1 MTTTSD
7 LSPDLAPASA
17 GVSMI
22 HLAEILQRHTRLA
35 QRRFV
40 MLPLR
45 GPGSA
50 YTEPQGRQP
59 GDATAPV
66 ELADLISSI
75 SEVGLLEP
83 VLVEETPSAGG
94 GAPAMRLV
102 SGERRL
108 RAMRWGAL
116 HLEEN
121 PHFAAIPAIV
131 CPGPLSDEER
141 STWRFVENFAR
152 EDLKPAEQAVA
163 LMYQR
168 CAVLVGKLLRAG
180 KPVPREVY
188 EITDA
193 VERFQALEKI
203 RSGDRSCAAP
213 WSEVLTRLGLQLS
226 ERKAMELVRAFRE
239 LPRDLSEEMDEAGVR
254 LNTRIRYARLQRG
267 RADAAAGIW
276 ASLKNTGRLHLL
288 PSAVDISLAE
298 PDLDNVDA
306 IVDAAGARFDN
317 ANAGRRAKLSRIP
330 AGEEANGQHGDK
342 AEDLEPADS
351 ATTQSSSRAA
361 DAPAAAPGPDGE
373 PSGVQTSGTPTEQ
386 RPLVDQAVVRATL
399 DSLRSL
405 LADLRTGHDLG
416 RYDQGS
422 LRLALREL
430 EPFLAADTT
439 APASQEVAA

>member
-1 MTTTSD
+1 MTTSD
-7 LSPDLAPASA
+7 PDSDVVPGSA

-22 HLAEILQRHTRLA
+22 HLAEILQRHSRLA

-83 VLVEETPSAGG
+83 VLVEETPGRGG

-116 HLEEN
+116 HLGEN
-121 PHFAAIPAIV
+121 PHFEAIPAIV

-141 STWRFVENFAR
+141 ATWRFVENFAR
-152 EDLKPAEQAVA
+152 EDLRPAEQAVA

-203 RSGDRSCAAP
+203 RGGDRSCAAP

-239 LPRDLSEEMDEAGVR
+239 LPRDLSEEMDESGIR
-254 LNTRIRYARLQRG
+254 LNTRIRYAQLQRG

-288 PSAVDISLAE
+288 PSAVDIGLAA
-298 PDLDNVDA
+298 PDLDNDA
-306 IVDAAGARFDN
+306 IVDAAGERFDN
-317 ANAGRRAKLSRIP
+317 ANAGRRAKLSRVP
-330 AGEEANGQHGDK
+330 AGDGANGQQGDSP
-342 AEDLEPADS
+342 EPGSVVSGAPQPPSHAAGTPPAIQRPEVELSAD
-351 ATTQSSSRAA
+351 QR
-361 DAPAAAPGPDGE
+361 PD
-373 PSGVQTSGTPTEQ
+373 TPTEQ
-386 RPLVDQAVVRATL
+386 RPLVDQAVVRTTL
-399 DSLRSL
+399 DSLRAL
-405 LADLRTGHDLG
+405 LADLHTGHDLG
-416 RYDQGS
+416 RYDRGS

-430 EPFLAADTT
+430 EPFLSADTAT
-439 APASQEVAA
+439 PASQEVAA

>member
-7 LSPDLAPASA
+7 LSPDLETSTA

-59 GDATAPV
+59 GDATAPS
-66 ELADLISSI
+66 ELSDLISSI

-83 VLVEETPSAGG
+83 VLVEETPSPRG

-116 HLEEN
+116 HLPDN
-121 PHFAAIPAIV
+121 PHFTSIPAIV

-193 VERFQALEKI
+193 VERFHALEKI
-203 RSGDRSCAAP
+203 RGGDKSCAAP
-213 WSEVLTRLGLQLS
+213 WTEVLSRLGLQLS
-226 ERKAMELVRAFRE
+226 ERKAMELVRAFRD
-239 LPRDLSEEMDEAGVR
+239 LPRELSEEMDEANVR
-254 LNTRIRYARLQRG
+254 LNTRIRYVALQRG

-276 ASLKNTGRLHLL
+276 ASLKASGRLHLL
-288 PSAVDISLAE
+288 PSAVDIGLAQ
-298 PDLDNVDA
+298 PDLDDIDS
-306 IVDAAGARFDN
+306 IVDAADERHDA
-317 ANAGRRAKLSRIP
+317 ANAGRRAKLTRVPSADDTDGDTPEPQLEARAEAHAAVLP
-330 AGEEANGQHGDK
+330 ATASEEH
-342 AEDLEPADS
+342 PAS
-351 ATTQSSSRAA
+351 AVPPEEGA
-361 DAPAAAPGPDGE
+361 APAPEETRPVVD
-373 PSGVQTSGTPTEQ
+373 
-386 RPLVDQAVVRATL
+386 PLVVRTAL
-399 DSLRSL
+399 DSLRAL

-430 EPFLAADTT
+430 EPFLTPATTTSEEEAA
-439 APASQEVAA
+439 